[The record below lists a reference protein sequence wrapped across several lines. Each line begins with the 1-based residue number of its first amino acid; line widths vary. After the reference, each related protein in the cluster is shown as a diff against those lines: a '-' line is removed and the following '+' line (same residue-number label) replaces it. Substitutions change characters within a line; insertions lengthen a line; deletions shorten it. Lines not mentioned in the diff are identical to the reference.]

1 MEKSITVGGKYKI
14 QSKLGKGSFGILY
27 AGSELKKTENQ
38 VAIKL
43 EKLKAYKP
51 MLEYEAKLLKKL

>member
-1 MEKSITVGGKYKI
+1 MDGYSVSITLDEAREI
-14 QSKLGKGSFGILY
+14 I
-27 AGSELKKTENQ
+27 KKQENK

-51 MLEYEAKLLKKL
+51 MLEYEAKLLEKL